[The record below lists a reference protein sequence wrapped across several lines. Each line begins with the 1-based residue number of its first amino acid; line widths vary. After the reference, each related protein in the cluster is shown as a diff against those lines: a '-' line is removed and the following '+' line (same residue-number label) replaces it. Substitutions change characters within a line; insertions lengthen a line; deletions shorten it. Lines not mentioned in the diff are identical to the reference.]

1 MPTLYVDR
9 FWISP
14 YAFSAFV
21 ALTEKGVKFEAREI
35 ALDQHGQNDPRFR
48 DASLTAR
55 VPALDDDGFWL
66 AESSAIAE
74 YVDERWPED
83 GPRIMPE
90 NVRDRARARQVMAW
104 IRSDLM
110 PIREERA
117 THTMFYE
124 RAKVPLTEAGQKAAE
139 KLERVAME
147 LVPDGRKTLAPA
159 FSVADADLGF
169 MLQRLLMNGHELPQK
184 LRAYADAQWSRP
196 SVRAFVE
203 RKRPPYVAY

>member
-1 MPTLYVDR
+1 MPVLYVDR

-21 ALTEKGVKFEAREI
+21 ALTEKGVKFEAREV
-35 ALDQHGQNDPRFR
+35 ALDQQAQHKPEFR

-66 AESSAIAE
+66 AESSAIVE
-74 YVDERWPED
+74 YVDERWP
-83 GPRIMPE
+83 GPRLMPE
-90 NVRDRARARQVMAW
+90 DVKDRARARQVMAW

-124 RAKVPLTEAGQKAAE
+124 HAKAPLTDAGKQAAE
-139 KLERVAME
+139 KLERVAMG
-147 LVPDGRKTLAPA
+147 LVPDGRTTLAPRW
-159 FSVADADLGF
+159 SVADADLGF
-169 MLQRLLMNGHELPQK
+169 MLQRLLMNGHDLPQK

-196 SVRAFVE
+196 SVHAFVE